1 MIFLF
6 EIYPQKW
13 PNRMSISVF
22 ANMPS
27 NANFNL
33 VGTARALELFSACW
47 WSDTCGLSW
56 TKKNDGAFHSGR
68 VRCPIC
74 RIAHIF
80 RK

>member
-47 WSDTCGLSW
+47 WSDTYDTCGLSW
-56 TKKNDGAFHSGR
+56 TKK
-68 VRCPIC
+68 
-74 RIAHIF
+74 
-80 RK
+80 K